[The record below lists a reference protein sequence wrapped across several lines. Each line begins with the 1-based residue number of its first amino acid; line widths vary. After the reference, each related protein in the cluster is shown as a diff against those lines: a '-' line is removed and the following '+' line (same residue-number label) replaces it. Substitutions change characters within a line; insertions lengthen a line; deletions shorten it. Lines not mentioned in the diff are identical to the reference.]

1 MTSLMVDE
9 ILDKKI
15 LLVFQHRLVVHLNSK
30 RKDGRKEER
39 KQKRKERRKER
50 KIKGIINSS
59 KEECAAWQM

>member
-15 LLVFQHRLVVHLNSK
+15 LLVSQHRQVVHLNSK
-30 RKDGRKEER
+30 GKDGRKEER

-59 KEECAAWQM
+59 KEECAA

>member
-15 LLVFQHRLVVHLNSK
+15 LLVSQHRLVVHLNSK
-30 RKDGRKEER
+30 RKDG
-39 KQKRKERRKER
+39 RKER